1 MDNNG
6 KKIQKLIP
14 LLTSRLEHRVI
25 LVSGLPFSKKP
36 KITIVIPLVV
46 ITLSKFGQASG
57 ERWEV
62 EAEAGGGGGGGSG

>member
-1 MDNNG
+1 ME

-25 LVSGLPFSKKP
+25 LVTGLPFSKKP
-36 KITIVIPLVV
+36 KKTIVIPLVV
-46 ITLSKFGQASG
+46 ITLGKFGQASG

-62 EAEAGGGGGGGSG
+62 EGEGGGDSGK